1 MSDFDDFFELTYDEV
16 VQLPGFKELSA
27 RNLIEAIAAK
37 RTVRLARLLVGLS
50 IMHVGEETAYL
61 LERELGSLEKL
72 CTTTRES
79 LIAIDGIGD
88 IVADAIV
95 SWLSDAENKKL
106 LARLQKHLT
115 IEAYQRAG
123 TGALEGISVV
133 ITGTLPTLSRE
144 EAEQRVR
151 EAGGTPAG
159 SVSKATGFVVAG
171 ESAGSKLLKA
181 QELGIEVIDEAVFL
195 KRLGA

>member
-1 MSDFDDFFELTYDEV
+1 MQHELVSDFDDFFELTYDEV

-115 IEAYQRAG
+115 IEAY
-123 TGALEGISVV
+123 
-133 ITGTLPTLSRE
+133 
-144 EAEQRVR
+144 
-151 EAGGTPAG
+151 
-159 SVSKATGFVVAG
+159 
-171 ESAGSKLLKA
+171 
-181 QELGIEVIDEAVFL
+181 
-195 KRLGA
+195 